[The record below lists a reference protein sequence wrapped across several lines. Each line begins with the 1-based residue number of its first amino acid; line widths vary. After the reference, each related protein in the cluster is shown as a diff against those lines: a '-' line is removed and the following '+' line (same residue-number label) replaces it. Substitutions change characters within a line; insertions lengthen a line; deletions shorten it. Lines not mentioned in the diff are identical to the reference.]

1 MGELQRTVL
10 YDRHL
15 TLGANM
21 VEFGGYEM
29 PVYYPDG
36 IIKEHLATR
45 KGAGLFD
52 VSHMGRFI
60 VGGENA
66 LDFLQ
71 HVLTN
76 NAQALVPSTL
86 SSPTKQVGRWMMPTF
101 TAFLKMSTC

>member
-1 MGELQRTVL
+1 MAELQRTVL

-52 VSHMGRFI
+52 VSH
-60 VGGENA
+60 
-66 LDFLQ
+66 
-71 HVLTN
+71 
-76 NAQALVPSTL
+76 
-86 SSPTKQVGRWMMPTF
+86 K
-101 TAFLKMSTC
+101 